1 MCRRRC
7 LLAGGAI
14 IVAAGIFIFLRE
26 QATAPPGRPPVPPEP
41 HA

>member
-1 MCRRRC
+1 VPET
-7 LLAGGAI
+7 LLLIGGAI

-26 QATAPPGRPPVPPEP
+26 QATAPPDRPPVPPEP